1 MTVKEQLIE
10 AIDCN
15 LAYLPEIPQ
24 GTEEQKIA
32 TDSTAKLLSELR
44 EMEKSE
50 KDNEIKLIQMKN
62 DNMNRMIEHGITIA
76 SSIGGAFLLTGMSFV
91 ILDFEK
97 EGSITS
103 KIGKMFI
110 EGYRKFIR

>member
-32 TDSTAKLLSELR
+32 TDSTTKLLNELR

-50 KDNEIKLIQMKN
+50 KDNEIKQTKQIKK
-62 DNMNRMIEHGITIA
+62 
-76 SSIGGAFLLTGMSFV
+76 FLLK
-91 ILDFEK
+91 LHL
-97 EGSITS
+97 
-103 KIGKMFI
+103 
-110 EGYRKFIR
+110 